1 MFVNKKYY
9 ISIQTE
15 TNKQTK
21 EMKPAVAYSETLG
34 HRSHSTGHRIQ
45 L

>member
-1 MFVNKKYY
+1 M
-9 ISIQTE
+9 QTE
-15 TNKQTK
+15 TNKQT
-21 EMKPAVAYSETLG
+21 PAVAYSETLG

>member
-1 MFVNKKYY
+1 M
-9 ISIQTE
+9 QTE

-21 EMKPAVAYSETLG
+21 EMKPAVAYLETLG